1 MNIKRLVKYGYL
13 KTGALL
19 YNSRESRVIYYH
31 DIHDENAFTSM
42 STPMER
48 FKEHIYLIQEN
59 GYSVVSEISKKSNE
73 LEIIFDDGFRGL
85 FENFDYFIDKKL
97 PVTIFIVTDF
107 IGERNFLTQNELKD
121 MLSTGLLRIGSHT
134 KTHSDLDKLS
144 NNEITNELKS
154 SKDALEDIFGIEINS
169 LCYPRGRFTDT
180 VVKTAKSIGYKKQY
194 SCLPGGYFEP
204 FKEGLI
210 NRSLVQD
217 ATPQEFTLILKGADR
232 IFHKRY
238 LQQHYH
244 KTGDKSN

>member
-1 MNIKRLVKYGYL
+1 
-13 KTGALL
+13 
-19 YNSRESRVIYYH
+19 
-31 DIHDENAFTSM
+31 
-42 STPMER
+42 
-48 FKEHIYLIQEN
+48 
-59 GYSVVSEISKKSNE
+59 
-73 LEIIFDDGFRGL
+73 
-85 FENFDYFIDKKL
+85 
-97 PVTIFIVTDF
+97 
-107 IGERNFLTQNELKD
+107 

-154 SKDALEDIFGIEINS
+154 SKDALEDIFGIEIDS

-180 VVKTAKSIGYKKQY
+180 VVETAKSIGYKKQY

-204 FKEGLI
+204 FEEGLI